1 MPSAPSEAPLASEI
15 RTDEATTSAPKR
27 QSCIPYFDALWF
39 CYSPV
44 YQLTEYYVEGKLDDC
59 TQHWTNFINCMK
71 QKTKFKDVDPEET
84 SSHHP
89 LWTLRTPEEAAA
101 AWNAEFQPGTASPPS
116 ANKETV
122 A

>member
-1 MPSAPSEAPLASEI
+1 MGMVKLPHANGSLGCICFKSTVAHLP
-15 RTDEATTSAPKR
+15 ATP
-27 QSCIPYFDALWF
+27 ALR
-39 CYSPV
+39 P
-44 YQLTEYYVEGKLDDC
+44 Q
-59 TQHWTNFINCMK
+59 
-71 QKTKFKDVDPEET
+71 DPEET

>member
-1 MPSAPSEAPLASEI
+1 MPSAPSEAPLASES
-15 RTDEATTSAPKR
+15 RSDEATTT
-27 QSCIPYFDALWF
+27 
-39 CYSPV
+39 PV

-59 TQHWTNFINCMK
+59 TQHWSNFINCMK